1 MTAKAARRR
10 LPPAERRAMIL
21 DEALRLFAERHYS
34 VVTVRDIAQVCDM
47 NVGLLYHYFDSK
59 DDLVRQVLEHVI
71 QQLMLGYEQHRTQQA
86 DPLAEI
92 LAWLDIHI
100 EIAPTVARMVK
111 LMADYASS
119 RLHDD
124 ELDALIA
131 GFYRREKELLEDAL
145 RRGVEAGLFHTD
157 DIART
162 ARRIGLMLDGIFF
175 AAASRG
181 DHRIPDDI
189 RDFANVLPGWIGAR
203 PATPSAARPSS

>member
-34 VVTVRDIAQVCDM
+34 VVTVRDIAQVCEM
-47 NVGLLYHYFDSK
+47 NVGLLYHYFDNK
-59 DDLVRQVLEHVI
+59 DDLVRRALEHAI
-71 QQLMLGYEQHRTQQA
+71 QQLMLGYEARRTHQP

-92 LAWLDIHI
+92 LAWLESHI
-100 EIAPTVARMVK
+100 EIAPTLIRMVK

-119 RLHDD
+119 GMQD
-124 ELDALIA
+124 EVLDALVA

-145 RRGVEAGLFHTD
+145 QRGIAAGLFQPH
-157 DIART
+157 DISRT

-175 AAASRG
+175 ASTSRG
-181 DHRIPDDI
+181 DNRVAQDI
-189 RDFANVLPGWIGAR
+189 RDLAEVVPGWIGVGA
-203 PATPSAARPSS
+203 PHALPTS

>member
-34 VVTVRDIAQVCDM
+34 VVTVRDIAQTCEM

-59 DDLVRQVLEHVI
+59 DDLVRQALEHAI
-71 QQLMLGYEQHRTQQA
+71 GQLMLGYEERRTEQA

-92 LAWLDIHI
+92 LAWLEIHI
-100 EIAPTVARMVK
+100 EIAPTLARMVK

-119 RLHDD
+119 RLRDD

-131 GFYRREKELLEDAL
+131 GFYRGEKEVLESAL
-145 RRGVEAGLFHTD
+145 SRGIAGGLFRPH
-157 DIART
+157 DIGLM

-175 AAASRG
+175 ASASRG
-181 DHRIPDDI
+181 DNRIEADI
-189 RDFANVLPGWIGAR
+189 RDLADTLPAWIGAEAAAA
-203 PATPSAARPSS
+203 PAHSAS